1 MITQAMNEYPETP
14 NIILQNRRGEKL
26 GVIENATNLVHTV
39 NMNSA
44 DEISFKV
51 YKEVEGNVCRLW
63 NDIHDFRL
71 VYIPD
76 YHESFE
82 IEVSLSES
90 TDTVKSVT
98 GTQFQ
103 YAELSQVNLYD
114 VQINT
119 EDDIARDDYDEKY
132 PTTFYRDDKDHKDAS
147 LLDRILK
154 DKASHYEIYHVDNSL
169 KNITRT
175 FNFSGKD
182 IISALNEIAEEADCL
197 FVFGETDTPFDGKL
211 HRTISAYDLED
222 YCQDCG
228 ERGMFK
234 DKCTKCGSTN
244 YILGYGKDTGVFISK
259 DNIAETVNYETNSGE
274 VKNCFKLKAGD
285 DLMTATVRNCNP
297 NGSDYIWYF
306 TDQTKA
312 DMSDALSNAL
322 TQYDKD
328 YEEIYSNKQMDIS
341 QSAVDD
347 YNSIVEKYKDYS
359 KNNGE

>member
-1 MITQAMNEYPETP
+1 M
-14 NIILQNRRGEKL
+14 
-26 GVIENATNLVHTV
+26 
-39 NMNSA
+39 
-44 DEISFKV
+44 
-51 YKEVEGNVCRLW
+51 EGSVCRLW
-63 NDIHDFRL
+63 DDVHDFRL

-90 TDTVKSVT
+90 TDTVKSIT

-119 EDDIARDDYDEKY
+119 EDDIAREDYDEKY

-154 DKASHYEIYHVDNSL
+154 DKASHYEIYHVDDSL

-222 YCQDCG
+222 YCRDCG

-244 YILGYGKDTGVFISK
+244 YIQGYGKDTGVFISR

-306 TDQTKA
+306 TDQIKA
-312 DMSDALSNAL
+312 DMSDALSDAL

-341 QSAVDD
+341 QSAIDN

-359 KNNGE
+359 KESGK